1 MGFFTEGSVIM
12 NILSKSDPLKLKH
25 LNDGFFFFF
34 TNKQLLASVAIN

>member
-12 NILSKSDPLKLKH
+12 NILSKSDPLKVKH

-34 TNKQLLASVAIN
+34 YKQLLASVAIN